1 MQIIIQ
7 VTTHT
12 VVYVQHQDFFPERL
26 HLYKGD
32 PESPHETVAFE
43 PSLDGFKV
51 S

>member
-1 MQIIIQ
+1 MFNIRISC
-7 VTTHT
+7 
-12 VVYVQHQDFFPERL
+12 FERL

-32 PESPHETVAFE
+32 PESLHEAVAFE

>member
-1 MQIIIQ
+1 MQTIIQ
-7 VTTHT
+7 VTIYI

-32 PESPHETVAFE
+32 PESLDEAVAFE